1 MLATLELKVVCFILA
16 KLIAICE
23 AYHAK
28 VNQLEEEKYDMEK
41 EVEFKDYKVIWI
53 DKYNRK
59 IYEFKNPLFPF
70 FFILL

>member
-1 MLATLELKVVCFILA
+1 MTIYVMAVVRDVLCFILA

-53 DKYNRK
+53 DKY
-59 IYEFKNPLFPF
+59 
-70 FFILL
+70 